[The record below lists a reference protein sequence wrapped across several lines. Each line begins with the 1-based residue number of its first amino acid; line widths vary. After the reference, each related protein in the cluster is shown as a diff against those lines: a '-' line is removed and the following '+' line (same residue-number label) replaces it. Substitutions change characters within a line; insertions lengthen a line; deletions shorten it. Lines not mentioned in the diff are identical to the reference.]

1 MLFENC
7 KNLLNYLLTSYGNT
21 GFSLVRENLVNLEK
35 ALIFE
40 KVRENLE
47 KVWEFYK
54 IL

>member
-1 MLFENC
+1 MSI
-7 KNLLNYLLTSYGNT
+7 KA
-21 GFSLVRENLVNLEK
+21 GFSLVRENLDNLKK

-47 KVWEFYK
+47 KATREFYK